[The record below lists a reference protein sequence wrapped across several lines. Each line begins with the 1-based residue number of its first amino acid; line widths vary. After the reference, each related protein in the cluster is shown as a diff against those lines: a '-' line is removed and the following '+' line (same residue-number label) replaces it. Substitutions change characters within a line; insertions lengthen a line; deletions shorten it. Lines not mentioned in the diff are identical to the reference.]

1 MNVVS
6 EDKMEEQGTKNNS
19 DRWTPSEKESCKTRY
34 GCEILVENGTY
45 QDVRTTDAPRDT
57 CIIQYLV
64 DEKICFDLVRGSR
77 VSVFDMYY
85 DKFGSEAIQDIDFGY
100 GKINP
105 KLWGYQSP
113 KNKKR
118 K

>member
-6 EDKMEEQGTKNNS
+6 EDMTEEQDTKNNS
-19 DRWTPSEKESCKTRY
+19 DRWTPSEKENCKKRY

-77 VSVFDMYY
+77 VTIFDMYH
-85 DKFGSEAIQDIDFGY
+85 DKFGSESIRNISFGY
-100 GKINP
+100 GIINP
-105 KLWGYQSP
+105 RLWGYQSP

>member
-1 MNVVS
+1 MSVVS
-6 EDKMEEQGTKNNS
+6 EAMMEEQDTKNNP

-34 GCEILVENGTY
+34 GCEILVENGSY
-45 QDVRTTDAPRDT
+45 ADVCTPDAPRDT
-57 CIIQYLV
+57 YIIRYLV

>member
-6 EDKMEEQGTKNNS
+6 ENMMEEQGTKNNP
-19 DRWTPSEKESCKTRY
+19 DRWTSSEKENCKKRY
-34 GCEILVENGTY
+34 GCEILVENGSY
-45 QDVRTTDAPRDT
+45 EDVCTFDAPRDT
-57 CIIQYLV
+57 YIIQYLV
-64 DEKICFDLVRGSR
+64 DEKICFDLVRGTR
-77 VSVFDMYY
+77 ITVFDMYH
-85 DKFGSEAIQDIDFGY
+85 DKFGSGSIQDIGFGY

-105 KLWGYQSP
+105 RLWGYQSP